1 MEQTTEI
8 PEITKASVDYALAL
22 PKEYPAEWIVAHRK
36 GFEAGAKWQQD
47 RIDELEEKMNQ
58 LEKDVEYWE
67 EKAKGYYD
75 ML

>member
-1 MEQTTEI
+1 MEKNIEI
-8 PEITKASVDYALAL
+8 PEITKASVDYALQL
-22 PKEYPAEWIVAHRK
+22 PKHYDNIMLVSHRK

-47 RIDELEEKMNQ
+47 RIDELEEKICQ
-58 LEKDVEYWE
+58 LEKDIEYWE